1 MNEINTWILI
11 FFCLIQS
18 AIFAGLTIGIFGL
31 GRLKLEIEAEAGNK
45 EAIKIL
51 HIRRDSNFLLTTL
64 LWGNVGINVL
74 IALLTDSVL
83 TGASAFIFSTFGIT
97 CFGEIAPQAYF
108 SRNALSL
115 GAKLTPL
122 IHIYEFVLYPVAKP
136 TALILDWWLGREK
149 LELFK
154 EQAVRI
160 MLEKHIE
167 SGKSDIG
174 AFEGIGAL
182 NFLSIDDVS
191 ISDEGSII
199 DPRSVVSLPVENNR
213 PVFPQFNREPSDPF
227 LQKIEAS
234 GKKWVVIT
242 SPTDEPVMVLDA
254 DHFLRDAVYKK
265 GPFIPLSYC
274 HFPVVVK
281 SPKTRLERVIR
292 QFKVYPQNPEDDVID
307 QDHILYWGPEKRIVT
322 GSDILGRLLRGIVVE
337 CELGS
342 AECEKPVPSM
352 QSGMIRR
359 RTLRKEKEKEGK
371 EEQEKE
377 GKEEQEK
384 RA

>member
-1 MNEINTWILI
+1 M
-11 FFCLIQS
+11 QS
-18 AIFAGLTIGIFGL
+18 AIFSGMTIGVFGL
-31 GRLKLEIEAEAGNK
+31 GRLRLEIEAEADNK

-51 HIRRDSNFLLTTL
+51 QIRRDSNFLLTTM
-64 LWGNVGINVL
+64 LWGNIGVNVL

-83 TGASAFIFSTFGIT
+83 TGASAFLFSTFVIT

-122 IHIYEFVLYPVAKP
+122 VRFYQMLLYPVAKP

-154 EQAVRI
+154 EQSMRI

-199 DPRSVVSLPVENNR
+199 DSRSIISLPVENNR
-213 PVFPQFNREPSDPF
+213 PVFPPI
-227 LQKIEAS
+227 QK
-234 GKKWVVIT
+234 GT
-242 SPTDEPVMVLDA
+242 
-254 DHFLRDAVYKK
+254 F
-265 GPFIPLSYC
+265 GPF
-274 HFPVVVK
+274 
-281 SPKTRLERVIR
+281 
-292 QFKVYPQNPEDDVID
+292 
-307 QDHILYWGPEKRIVT
+307 
-322 GSDILGRLLRGIVVE
+322 
-337 CELGS
+337 S
-342 AECEKPVPSM
+342 AENRS
-352 QSGMIRR
+352 IRKKMGCHHQPQR
-359 RTLRKEKEKEGK
+359 RTCYG
-371 EEQEKE
+371 
-377 GKEEQEK
+377 
-384 RA
+384 A

>member
-1 MNEINTWILI
+1 MNEIFTWMLIIL
-11 FFCLIQS
+11 CLIQS

-31 GRLKLEIEAEAGNK
+31 GRLKLEIEAEADNK

-51 HIRRDSNFLLTTL
+51 QIRRDSNFLLTTM

-83 TGASAFIFSTFGIT
+83 TGASAFLFSTFVIT

-108 SRNALSL
+108 SRNAISL

-122 IHIYEFVLYPVAKP
+122 IHIYQFVLYPVAKP
-136 TALILDWWLGREK
+136 TALILDWWLGKEK

-154 EQAVRI
+154 EQAIRI

-182 NFLSIDDVS
+182 NFLSIDDVN

-199 DPRSVVSLPVENNR
+199 DPRSIISLPAENNR
-213 PVFPQFNREPSDPF
+213 PVFPPFNREPSDPF

-242 SPTDEPVMVLDA
+242 SLTDEPVMVLDA

-292 QFKVYPQNPEDDVID
+292 QFKVYPQDPEDDVID
-307 QDHILYWGPEKRIVT
+307 QDLILYWNEEKRILT

-337 CELGS
+337 CEMGS
-342 AECEKPVPSM
+342 ECERPASPSRPD
-352 QSGMIRR
+352 ILR
-359 RTLRKEKEKEGK
+359 RTTLRRENRKESKEQKKE
-371 EEQEKE
+371 
-377 GKEEQEK
+377 
-384 RA
+384 

>member
-1 MNEINTWILI
+1 
-11 FFCLIQS
+11 
-18 AIFAGLTIGIFGL
+18 IGVFGL
-31 GRLKLEIEAEAGNK
+31 GRLRLEIEAEANNK

-51 HIRRDSNFLLTTL
+51 QIRRDSNFLLTTL
-64 LWGNVGINVL
+64 LWGNIAANVL
-74 IALLTDSVL
+74 IAQLTDSVL
-83 TGASAFIFSTFGIT
+83 TGASAFLFSTFVIT
-97 CFGEIAPQAYF
+97 SFAEIAPQAYF

-115 GAKLTPL
+115 GAKLAPL
-122 IHIYEFVLYPVAKP
+122 IRFYQMLLYPVAKP

-149 LELFK
+149 LDLFK
-154 EQAVRI
+154 EQSMRI

-167 SGKSDIG
+167 SGKTDIG

-199 DPRSVVSLPVENNR
+199 DQRSIISLPVENNR
-213 PVFPQFNREPSDPF
+213 PVFPSFKREPGDPF
-227 LQKIEAS
+227 LQKIEDS

-242 SPTDEPVMVLDA
+242 SLQDEPVMVLDA

-281 SPKTRLERVIR
+281 SPKTRLEKVIR
-292 QFKVYPQNPEDDVID
+292 QFKVYPQYPEDDVID
-307 QDHILYWGPEKRIVT
+307 QDLILYWGQEKRIVT

-337 CELGS
+337 CEVTS
-342 AECEKPVPSM
+342 ECEIPLPPS
-352 QSGMIRR
+352 QPGIVR
-359 RTLRKEKEKEGK
+359 RTAFRKEKSKERK
-371 EEQEKE
+371 EPDQK
-377 GKEEQEK
+377 
-384 RA
+384 

>member
-1 MNEINTWILI
+1 MNEMITWILI
-11 FFCLIQS
+11 TICLIQS

-31 GRLKLEIEAEAGNK
+31 GRLKLEIEAEANNK

-51 HIRRDSNFLLTTL
+51 QIRKDSNFLLTTL
-64 LWGNVGINVL
+64 LWGNIGINVL
-74 IALLTDSVL
+74 ITLLTDSIL
-83 TGASAFIFSTFGIT
+83 TGTSAFLFSTFGIT

-122 IHIYEFVLYPVAKP
+122 IRFYQFILYPVAKP
-136 TALILDWWLGREK
+136 TALILDWWLGKEK

-154 EQAVRI
+154 EHAVRI

-167 SGKSDIG
+167 SGKSDIN
-174 AFEGIGAL
+174 AFEGRGAL
-182 NFLSIDDVS
+182 NFLSIDDVN

-199 DPRSVVSLPVENNR
+199 DPRSIISLPVKNNR
-213 PVFPQFNREPSDPF
+213 PVFPTFSMEPSDPF

-234 GKKWVVIT
+234 GKKWVIIT
-242 SPTDEPVMVLDA
+242 SPIDEPIMVLDA

-265 GPFIPLSYC
+265 GPFPPLSYC
-274 HFPVVVK
+274 HFPVVVT

-292 QFKVYPQNPEDDVID
+292 QFKVFPQYPEDDVID
-307 QDHILYWGPEKRIVT
+307 QDLILYWGQEKRIIT

-337 CELGS
+337 CELGQ
-342 AECEKPVPSM
+342 ECERDIHLSSPGFVR
-352 QSGMIRR
+352 GT
-359 RTLRKEKEKEGK
+359 TLRRGTRTES
-371 EEQEKE
+371 EEQKKE
-377 GKEEQEK
+377 
-384 RA
+384 

>member
-1 MNEINTWILI
+1 MNEMITWILI
-11 FFCLIQS
+11 ILCLIQS

-31 GRLKLEIEAEAGNK
+31 GRLKLEIEAEANNK

-51 HIRRDSNFLLTTL
+51 QIRKDSNFLLTTL
-64 LWGNVGINVL
+64 LWGNIGINVL
-74 IALLTDSVL
+74 ITLLTDSIL
-83 TGASAFIFSTFGIT
+83 TGTSAFLFSTFGIT

-122 IHIYEFVLYPVAKP
+122 IRFYQFILYPVAKP
-136 TALILDWWLGREK
+136 TALILDWWLGKEK

-154 EQAVRI
+154 EHAVRI

-167 SGKSDIG
+167 SGKSDIS
-174 AFEGIGAL
+174 AFEGRGAL
-182 NFLSIDDVS
+182 NFLSIDDVN

-199 DPRSVVSLPVENNR
+199 DPISIISLPVKNNR
-213 PVFPQFNREPSDPF
+213 PVFPPFSMEPSDPF

-234 GKKWVVIT
+234 GKKWVIIT
-242 SPTDEPVMVLDA
+242 SLTDEPIMVLDA

-265 GPFIPLSYC
+265 GPFPPLSYC
-274 HFPVVVK
+274 HFPVVVT

-292 QFKVYPQNPEDDVID
+292 QFKVFPQYPEDDVID
-307 QDHILYWGPEKRIVT
+307 QDLILYWGQEKRIIT

-337 CELGS
+337 CELGQ
-342 AECEKPVPSM
+342 ECERDIYSSSTGVVR
-352 QSGMIRR
+352 GT
-359 RTLRKEKEKEGK
+359 TLRRGTRTEN
-371 EEQEKE
+371 EEQKKE
-377 GKEEQEK
+377 
-384 RA
+384 

>member
-1 MNEINTWILI
+1 MNEIITWILI
-11 FFCLIQS
+11 VLCLIQS
-18 AIFAGLTIGIFGL
+18 AIFAGMTLGVFGL
-31 GRLKLEIEAEAGNK
+31 GRLRLEIEAEANNK

-51 HIRRDSNFLLTTL
+51 QIRRDSNFLLTTL
-64 LWGNVGINVL
+64 LWGNIATNVL
-74 IALLTDSVL
+74 IAQLTDSVL
-83 TGASAFIFSTFGIT
+83 TGASAFLFSTFVIT
-97 CFGEIAPQAYF
+97 SFAEIAPQAYF

-115 GAKLTPL
+115 GAKLSPL
-122 IHIYEFVLYPVAKP
+122 VRFYQMLLYPVAKP

-154 EQAVRI
+154 EQSMRI

-167 SGKSDIG
+167 SGRTDIG

-199 DPRSVVSLPVENNR
+199 DPRSIISLPVENNS
-213 PVFPQFNREPSDPF
+213 PVFPAFNREPSDPF
-227 LQKIEAS
+227 LQKIEAT
-234 GKKWVVIT
+234 GKKWVVIANLQ
-242 SPTDEPVMVLDA
+242 DEPVMVLDA

-292 QFKVYPQNPEDDVID
+292 QFKVYPQYPEDDVID
-307 QDHILYWGPEKRIVT
+307 QDLILYWGEEKRIVT

-337 CELGS
+337 CELTSG
-342 AECEKPVPSM
+342 CELPVPPS
-352 QSGMIRR
+352 QPGVVKRR
-359 RTLRKEKEKEGK
+359 NLRRGKSKEIEEEKKE
-371 EEQEKE
+371 
-377 GKEEQEK
+377 
-384 RA
+384 

>member
-1 MNEINTWILI
+1 MNEIIIWILI
-11 FFCLIQS
+11 GLCLTQS
-18 AIFAGLTIGIFGL
+18 ALFSGLTIGFLGL
-31 GRLKLEIEAEAGNK
+31 SRMRLEIEAEANNK
-45 EAIKIL
+45 NAIKIL
-51 HIRRDSNFLLTTL
+51 QIRRDSNFLLSTM
-64 LWGNVGINVL
+64 LWGNVGVNVL
-74 IALLTDSVL
+74 IALLTDSVMAG
-83 TGASAFIFSTFGIT
+83 TAAFLFSTFGIT

-108 SRNALSL
+108 SRHAL
-115 GAKLTPL
+115 
-122 IHIYEFVLYPVAKP
+122 EFGTRLAPFVRFYQMVLYPVAKP

-149 LELFK
+149 LELLR
-154 EQAVRI
+154 EQSMRI

-174 AFEGIGAL
+174 SFEGIGAL

-199 DPRSVVSLPVENNR
+199 DSRSIISLPVENNR

-242 SPTDEPVMVLDA
+242 NPAGEPVMVLDA
-254 DHFLRDAVYKK
+254 DGFLRDAVYKK
-265 GPFIPLSYC
+265 GPFIPLFYC

-281 SPKTRLERVIR
+281 SPETRLEKVIR
-292 QFKVYPQNPEDDVID
+292 QFKVYPQYPEDDVID
-307 QDHILYWGPEKRIVT
+307 QDLILYWGEEKRIVT

-342 AECEKPVPSM
+342 GCEIPVPPS
-352 QSGMIRR
+352 QPGFVRR
-359 RTLRKEKEKEGK
+359 AAFRRGKRKEIENLKKK
-371 EEQEKE
+371 
-377 GKEEQEK
+377 
-384 RA
+384 

>member
-1 MNEINTWILI
+1 MNEIITWILI
-11 FFCLIQS
+11 VLCLIQS
-18 AIFAGLTIGIFGL
+18 AIFAGMTLGVFGL
-31 GRLKLEIEAEAGNK
+31 GRLRLEIEAEANNK

-51 HIRRDSNFLLTTL
+51 QIRRDSNFLLTTL
-64 LWGNVGINVL
+64 LWGNIAANVL
-74 IALLTDSVL
+74 IAQLTDSVL
-83 TGASAFIFSTFGIT
+83 TGASAFLFSTFIIT
-97 CFGEIAPQAYF
+97 SFAEIAPQAYF

-115 GAKLTPL
+115 GAKLAPIVRFYQML
-122 IHIYEFVLYPVAKP
+122 LYPVAKP
-136 TALILDWWLGREK
+136 TALILDWWLGKEK

-154 EQAVRI
+154 EQSMRI

-167 SGKSDIG
+167 SGKTDIG

-182 NFLSIDDVS
+182 NFLSIDDVN

-199 DPRSVVSLPVENNR
+199 DQRSIISLPVENNR
-213 PVFPQFNREPSDPF
+213 PVFPAFNREPSDPF

-234 GKKWVVIT
+234 GKKWVVIA
-242 SPTDEPVMVLDA
+242 SPQNEPVMVLDA

-292 QFKVYPQNPEDDVID
+292 QFKVYPQYPEDDVID
-307 QDHILYWGPEKRIVT
+307 QDLILYWGEEKRIVT

-337 CELGS
+337 CELTSG
-342 AECEKPVPSM
+342 CELPVPPSKPRVVKGR
-352 QSGMIRR
+352 SLRR
-359 RTLRKEKEKEGK
+359 GKSKESEEEKKE
-371 EEQEKE
+371 
-377 GKEEQEK
+377 
-384 RA
+384 

>member
-1 MNEINTWILI
+1 MNEIITWILI
-11 FFCLIQS
+11 IFCLMQS
-18 AIFAGLTIGIFGL
+18 AIFSGMTIGVFGL
-31 GRLKLEIEAEAGNK
+31 GRLRLEIEAEANNK

-51 HIRRDSNFLLTTL
+51 QIRRDSNFLLTTL
-64 LWGNVGINVL
+64 LWGNIAVNVL
-74 IALLTDSVL
+74 IAQLTGSVL
-83 TGASAFIFSTFGIT
+83 TGASAFLFSTFVIT
-97 CFGEIAPQAYF
+97 SFGEIVPQAYF

-122 IHIYEFVLYPVAKP
+122 VRFYQLLLYPVAKP

-149 LELFK
+149 LDLFK
-154 EQAVRI
+154 EQSIRI

-174 AFEGIGAL
+174 SFEGIGAL

-191 ISDEGSII
+191 ISDEGSLIDERSII
-199 DPRSVVSLPVENNR
+199 SLPVENNR
-213 PVFPQFNREPSDPF
+213 PIFPSFEREPTDPF

-242 SPTDEPVMVLDA
+242 NPQDEPTMVLDA
-254 DHFLRDAVYKK
+254 DGFLRDAVYKK

-281 SPKTRLERVIR
+281 SPKTRLEKVIR
-292 QFKVYPQNPEDDVID
+292 QFKVYPQYPEDDVID
-307 QDHILYWGPEKRIVT
+307 QDLILYWGQEKRIIT

-337 CELGS
+337 CDLTSGCELP
-342 AECEKPVPSM
+342 AQPS
-352 QSGMIRR
+352 QPGVARIRNLR
-359 RTLRKEKEKEGK
+359 RGKKKESTEERKE
-371 EEQEKE
+371 
-377 GKEEQEK
+377 
-384 RA
+384 

>member
-1 MNEINTWILI
+1 MNEIITWILI
-11 FFCLIQS
+11 VLCLLQS
-18 AIFAGLTIGIFGL
+18 AIFSGMTIGVFGL
-31 GRLKLEIEAEAGNK
+31 GRLRLEIEAEADNK
-45 EAIKIL
+45 EAMKIL
-51 HIRRDSNFLLTTL
+51 QIRRDSNFLLTTM

-74 IALLTDSVL
+74 IALLTDSVF
-83 TGASAFIFSTFGIT
+83 TGASAFLFSTFVIT
-97 CFGEIAPQAYF
+97 CFGEIVPQAYF
-108 SRNALSL
+108 SRNALKL
-115 GAKLTPL
+115 GAKLTPVVRFYQML
-122 IHIYEFVLYPVAKP
+122 LYPVAKP

-154 EQAVRI
+154 EQSMRI

-167 SGKSDIG
+167 SGKTDIG

-199 DPRSVVSLPVENNR
+199 DSRSIISLPVENNR
-213 PVFPQFNREPSDPF
+213 PLFPSFNRDPLDPF

-234 GKKWVVIT
+234 GKKWVVLT
-242 SPTDEPVMVLDA
+242 SPVNEPVMVLDA

-265 GPFIPLSYC
+265 GPIIPLSYC

-292 QFKVYPQNPEDDVID
+292 QFKVYPQYPEDDVID
-307 QDHILYWGPEKRIVT
+307 QDLILYWGHEKRIIT

-337 CELGS
+337 CELESG
-342 AECEKPVPSM
+342 CEAPVSPSKPGIVK
-352 QSGMIRR
+352 
-359 RTLRKEKEKEGK
+359 RKL
-371 EEQEKE
+371 
-377 GKEEQEK
+377 
-384 RA
+384 

>member
-1 MNEINTWILI
+1 MNEIITWILI
-11 FFCLIQS
+11 ILCLIQS

-31 GRLKLEIEAEAGNK
+31 GRLKLEIEAEANNK

-51 HIRRDSNFLLTTL
+51 QIRKDSNFLLTTL
-64 LWGNVGINVL
+64 LWGNIGINVL
-74 IALLTDSVL
+74 ITLLTDSVM
-83 TGASAFIFSTFGIT
+83 TGASAFLFSTFGIT
-97 CFGEIAPQAYF
+97 CFAEIAPQAYF

-122 IHIYEFVLYPVAKP
+122 IYFYQFILYPVAKP
-136 TALILDWWLGREK
+136 TALILDWWLGKEK

-154 EQAVRI
+154 EHAVRI

-167 SGKSDIG
+167 SGKSDIS
-174 AFEGIGAL
+174 AFEGRGAL

-199 DPRSVVSLPVENNR
+199 DPRSIISLPVKNSR
-213 PVFPQFNREPSDPF
+213 PVFPPFNMEPSDPF

-234 GKKWVVIT
+234 GKKWVIIT
-242 SPTDEPVMVLDA
+242 SPTGEPVMVLDA

-265 GPFIPLSYC
+265 GPFTPLSYC
-274 HFPVVVK
+274 HSPVIVT

-292 QFKVYPQNPEDDVID
+292 QFKVFPQYPEDDVID
-307 QDHILYWGPEKRIVT
+307 QDLILYWSQEKRIIT

-342 AECEKPVPSM
+342 ECEKNTPPSSPGVVRM
-352 QSGMIRR
+352 T
-359 RTLRKEKEKEGK
+359 TLRIEKKTES
-371 EEQEKE
+371 EEQKKE
-377 GKEEQEK
+377 
-384 RA
+384 

>member
-1 MNEINTWILI
+1 MNEIITWILI
-11 FFCLIQS
+11 TFCVTQS
-18 AIFAGLTIGIFGL
+18 AIFSGMTIGLFGL
-31 GRLKLEIEAEAGNK
+31 GRLRLEIEAEANNT

-51 HIRRDSNFLLTTL
+51 QIRKDSNFLLTTM
-64 LWGNVGINVL
+64 LWGNVGVNVL

-83 TGASAFIFSTFGIT
+83 AGTSAFLFSTFVIT
-97 CFGEIAPQAYF
+97 CFGEIIPQAYF

-115 GAKLTPL
+115 GAKLTPVVRFYQML
-122 IHIYEFVLYPVAKP
+122 LYPVAKP

-154 EQAVRI
+154 EHSMRI

-167 SGKSDIG
+167 SGRSDIG

-199 DPRSVVSLPVENNR
+199 DQRSIISLPVENNR
-213 PVFPQFNREPSDPF
+213 PVFPSFQREPSDPF

-242 SPTDEPVMVLDA
+242 NPADEPVMVLDA

-274 HFPVVVK
+274 HFPVIVK
-281 SPKTRLERVIR
+281 SPKTRLEKVIR
-292 QFKVYPQNPEDDVID
+292 QFKVYPQHPEDDVID
-307 QDHILYWGPEKRIVT
+307 QDLILYWGEEKRIIT
-322 GSDILGRLLRGIVVE
+322 GSDILGRLLRGIVIE
-337 CELGS
+337 CELDTG
-342 AECEKPVPSM
+342 CELPPPVQPKLV
-352 QSGMIRR
+352 R
-359 RTLRKEKEKEGK
+359 RTGLRKERK
-371 EEQEKE
+371 EESKMEEK
-377 GKEEQEK
+377 K
-384 RA
+384 